1 MQSLMTK
8 AGMLAAAFVMLS
20 AGVARAAVLEV
31 KVPFPF
37 VVHGQAMPA
46 GQYRVTDNNGL
57 VQLKGE
63 RGTHANDFLLTAPAG
78 GQDPK
83 GRTPVLLFKKYE
95 NQYRLA
101 DIWESASEGR
111 EVIRP

>member
-8 AGMLAAAFVMLS
+8 TGLLAAAVVVLS
-20 AGVARAAVLEV
+20 AGVARAEVVEV

-37 VVHGQAMPA
+37 VVHGQTMPA
-46 GQYRVTDNNGL
+46 GQYRVTDDNGL
-57 VQLKGE
+57 VQINGE
-63 RGTHANDFLLTAPAG
+63 RGTHANQFVLTAPAG

-83 GRTPVLLFKKYE
+83 GNAPVLVFKKFE
-95 NQYRLA
+95 KQYRLA
-101 DIWESASEGR
+101 DIWESASDGR